1 MVNNSK
7 KKMFVMAKHN
17 SSEECYLAIVVA
29 TNHVITAA
37 ILFYSNMALGAFLPK
52 KEIHLILINPQ
63 VQKVRE

>member
-1 MVNNSK
+1 MWFPRPQAHPTKVS
-7 KKMFVMAKHN
+7 
-17 SSEECYLAIVVA
+17 LAIVVA

-52 KEIHLILINPQ
+52 KEIHLILINSQ